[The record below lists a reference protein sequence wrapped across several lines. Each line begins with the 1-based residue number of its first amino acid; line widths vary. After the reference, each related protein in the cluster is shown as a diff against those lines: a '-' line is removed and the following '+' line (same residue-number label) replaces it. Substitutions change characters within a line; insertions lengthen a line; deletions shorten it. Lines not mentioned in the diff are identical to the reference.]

1 MSTRRNVLIG
11 GMCLAGAGASYAM
24 TPRRRVSL
32 IGQARLSSLAPSRF
46 GSWTSRD
53 VSDLVAPA
61 TDGSLMSKLYAQTVE
76 RIYSKNGSEPEVM
89 MLLAEGNAQ
98 TNDLQLHR
106 PEVCYQA
113 FGFHLLVNHP
123 TQLKIDGHSAIP
135 GRQIVAQAQDRQE
148 NILYWT
154 RMGEYLPDS
163 GTQQRLDRV
172 KLALHGDIADG
183 LLARFSAVGQDSAN
197 AFNTLRGFIP
207 AFLKAVP
214 PNSRAA
220 LIGTRGAHSLE
231 TDAAMLSTL

>member
-1 MSTRRNVLIG
+1 MSSRRNVLIG
-11 GMCLAGAGASYAM
+11 GVCLAGAGASYAM

-32 IGQARLSSLAPSRF
+32 IGQAKLASLAPSTF
-46 GSWTSRD
+46 EGWMSRD

-76 RIYSKNGSEPEVM
+76 RVYSRNGSGLEVM
-89 MLLAEGNAQ
+89 MLLAQGNAQ

-113 FGFHLLVNHP
+113 FGFHLLDNHP
-123 TQLKIDGHSAIP
+123 TRLALNGRASIP
-135 GRQIVAQAQDRQE
+135 GRQIIARAQDRQE

-154 RMGEYLPDS
+154 RMGEFLPDS

-183 LLARFSAVGQDSAN
+183 LLARFSTVGKDN
-197 AFNTLRGFIP
+197 AQAFETLRSFIP
-207 AFLKAVP
+207 AFLEAVS

-220 LIGTRGAHSLE
+220 LIGTEAAHSLE
-231 TDAAMLSTL
+231 AA